1 MPHNNHIPSPNDDTV
16 LMPTTLNNGAIPIP
30 NSDPNVQQK
39 LQHSLSD
46 MERAGGIAGWCAEKF
61 LSAGDWIE
69 RELEERRQTIG
80 GIDNLFLL
88 LTDATDFNPV
98 STLFA
103 SYVERVWSECW
114 IRKVCACMFTMKGK
128 LMLGD
133 LHNVR
138 TSPSPFLQK

>member
-1 MPHNNHIPSPNDDTV
+1 MPHSNHISSPNGDTV
-16 LMPTTLNNGAIPIP
+16 HIHMDTTLNNGSIPIP
-30 NSDPNVQQK
+30 DSDSNVRQE

-69 RELEERRQTIG
+69 KELEERRQTIG

-98 STLFA
+98 S
-103 SYVERVWSECW
+103 
-114 IRKVCACMFTMKGK
+114 
-128 LMLGD
+128 
-133 LHNVR
+133 
-138 TSPSPFLQK
+138 P